1 LKRTISFMTGKG
13 SVNHNSRK
21 FHAKNTDPERSCLNV
36 EYCNENIKDVY
47 HELFDEAL
55 ARYNEKQ
62 TRSDRRIDDYYGKIC
77 SGKQEKPFHEIILQ
91 IGDKDN
97 MGAKTENGQLAVKVL
112 DKYMQDF
119 QQRNPTL
126 RVFSAYLHMDE
137 ATPHLHIDFVPYT
150 TGSKRGLDTRVSLK
164 QALSALGFKGGTR
177 RETELN
183 QWVAYEKEQLAAV
196 MLEHGIEWEKKGT
209 HEKHLSVLDFEKKE
223 RAKEVAELEQSISD
237 GKERLSDIQIQHRKA
252 VQETEQI
259 RQKGEAI
266 RQEVSELSETSD
278 LLKEQATMLAEDKK
292 KLLSDNVKLEKQQK
306 KLQQDIE
313 KMVQSKAVMERN
325 IHAYDEDEKWQLPE
339 PAALMSAKAYKDKKA
354 SPLVEKLKETI
365 KVLTIKCV
373 QLAEQGKKL
382 NDKVT
387 RQEQQISCLTDKIME
402 QSDIIDRL

>member
-1 LKRTISFMTGKG
+1 M
-13 SVNHNSRK
+13 
-21 FHAKNTDPERSCLNV
+21 
-36 EYCNENIKDVY
+36 
-47 HELFDEAL
+47 FDEAL

-62 TRSDRRIDDYYGKIC
+62 TRSDRRIDDYYEKIR

-97 MGAKTENGQLAVKVL
+97 MGAKTENGQLAAKVL
-112 DKYMQDF
+112 DKYMRDF
-119 QQRNPTL
+119 QRRNPTL

-137 ATPHLHIDFVPYT
+137 VTPHLHIDFVPYT

>member
-1 LKRTISFMTGKG
+1 MKRTISFMTGKG

-36 EYCNENIKDVY
+36 EYCNENVKDVY

-55 ARYNEKQ
+55 AWYNEKQ
-62 TRSDRRIDDYYGKIC
+62 TRSDRRIDDYYEKIR

-97 MGAKTENGQLAVKVL
+97 MGAKTENGQLAAKVL
-112 DKYMQDF
+112 DKYMRDF
-119 QQRNPTL
+119 QRQNPTL

-196 MLEHGIEWEKKGT
+196 MLEHGIEWEKKGI

-223 RAKEVAELEQSISD
+223 WAKEVAELEQSISD